1 MISSGE
7 IDALN
12 YIEYYGFK
20 VNEHLI
26 TEMYK
31 RVMQSS
37 KDMIKYLQ
45 LGK

>member
-7 IDALN
+7 TDVLN
-12 YIEYYGFK
+12 YIEYYGFR

-31 RVMQSS
+31 RVIKSS